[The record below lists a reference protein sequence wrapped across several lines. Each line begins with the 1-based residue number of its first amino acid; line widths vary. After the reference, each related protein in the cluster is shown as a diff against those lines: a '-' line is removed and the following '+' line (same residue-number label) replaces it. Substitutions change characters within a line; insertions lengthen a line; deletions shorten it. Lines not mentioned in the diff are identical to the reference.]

1 MKTDLT
7 IHLIILSREKEISS
21 DERHISSVL
30 ELPLSNIIQSL
41 AKTHPN
47 DIGKI
52 TFHLLALGMSL
63 CQ

>member
-1 MKTDLT
+1 VKE
-7 IHLIILSREKEISS
+7 ILSAET
-21 DERHISSVL
+21 HISSVL

-52 TFHLLALGMSL
+52 NFHLLALGVPL